1 MHPPFDVTPYNA
13 SFSGKW
19 LIIARLFVSYK
30 CTFQRDLATYVPI
43 LVSDAQLIARPHTAR
58 LPQYRQLHGPQPGLE
73 HQQVGRWMCIMC
85 DRVDTPHRELKSTRF
100 CLTLIHNPTAT
111 TSTATARASPRARP
125 PRLSRRSTRPPA
137 PAPCRPSRSA
147 TWSRPPST
155 AWPCAFKT
163 TRRVLATSARG
174 RSSSARR
181 RRLPSRRTRRTT
193 SVSEVQNVSSFGLN
207 SVGRLTDS
215 ADRRALSN
223 TNPTA
228 QATTTG
234 ARSAA
239 HTTPSCRA
247 TTSRRITCMRPA
259 TRTTPRNRRR
269 RLKASR
275 APAATAP
282 SRPWP

>member
-1 MHPPFDVTPYNA
+1 M
-13 SFSGKW
+13 K
-19 LIIARLFVSYK
+19 IA
-30 CTFQRDLATYVPI
+30 
-43 LVSDAQLIARPHTAR
+43 
-58 LPQYRQLHGPQPGLE
+58 
-73 HQQVGRWMCIMC
+73 
-85 DRVDTPHRELKSTRF
+85 
-100 CLTLIHNPTAT
+100 
-111 TSTATARASPRARP
+111 
-125 PRLSRRSTRPPA
+125 TRPFLA
-137 PAPCRPSRSA
+137 QAIRLLSARSQMQQQTGRCRRRQWE
-147 TWSRPPST
+147 TCNRPQRIVL
-155 AWPCAFKT
+155 AYAC
-163 TRRVLATSARG
+163 RIIRLVLATSARG

-282 SRPWP
+282 SRLWP